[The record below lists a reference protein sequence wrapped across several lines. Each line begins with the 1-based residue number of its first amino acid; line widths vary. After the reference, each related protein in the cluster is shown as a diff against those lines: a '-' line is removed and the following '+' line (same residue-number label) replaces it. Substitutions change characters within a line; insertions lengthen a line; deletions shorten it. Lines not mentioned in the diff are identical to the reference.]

1 MRIRDDASTSN
12 GIGRLPSAGTTPAG
26 RQPGSAAR
34 PHLAAPDGCAG
45 MTSIRVIAFVDRL
58 RSSLW
63 FIPGTMVIG
72 AGLLALALVSLD
84 RLVDQSVAS
93 NLGGI
98 LFAGGPDSARLVL
111 STIAA
116 AMLTF
121 TGLVFTVT
129 MLVLQLASAQLSPR
143 VMRTFLRDRLNQ
155 GVLGLFIAT
164 FLYALLL
171 LRDVRSP
178 LDGPTF
184 VPAIAVTVAYGLVL
198 ASVGLFVV
206 YIHHMAQA
214 IRAATVLR
222 SVGDET
228 REAIRRLYPEG
239 VGDEPA
245 VAVPSMPERPPDGV
259 ATLERSPGVITSVDE
274 DALLRLAAEHGISIE
289 LTHMV
294 GDFVAT
300 GAPLLRVWRGSNGPA
315 DRDGEAPLPLDELA
329 KAIQTGIERT
339 MTQDASFGFRQIVD
353 IAERALSPGINDPTT
368 AVQALD
374 ELHDLLR
381 RLARRGIPSPVRR
394 ADDGSTLLLLPR
406 PDWDDY
412 VSLALDEIRLFGAGS
427 IQVARRLRYLLL
439 DLQEVAPGS
448 RQAPIVRQLQL
459 LDAALASR
467 YEFAADRRAAAEPSP
482 SGQGPEEAPV
492 PAPESLEDE
501 AGAGPTTA

>member
-1 MRIRDDASTSN
+1 
-12 GIGRLPSAGTTPAG
+12 
-26 RQPGSAAR
+26 
-34 PHLAAPDGCAG
+34 
-45 MTSIRVIAFVDRL
+45 MTSIRLATFLDRL
-58 RSSLW
+58 RSRLW
-63 FIPGTMVIG
+63 FIPGTLAIG
-72 AGLLALALVSLD
+72 AGLLAFVLAGLD

-93 NLGGI
+93 SLSGI

-155 GVLGLFIAT
+155 FVLGLFIAT

-178 LDGPTF
+178 ADGAAF

-222 SVGDET
+222 SVADET

-239 VGDEPA
+239 VGDEPPPP
-245 VAVPSMPERPPDGV
+245 VPRLPERPPDAV
-259 ATLERSPGVITSVDE
+259 AALERPPGVITSVDE
-274 DALLRLAAEHGISIE
+274 EALLHLATEHGISVE

-294 GDFVAT
+294 GDFVPT
-300 GAPLLRVWRGSNGPA
+300 GAPLLRVWELQERGAEPSD
-315 DRDGEAPLPLDELA
+315 DRAPLPLEALA
-329 KAIQTGIERT
+329 RAIQIGTERT
-339 MTQDASFGFRQIVD
+339 MTQDAAFGFRQIVD

-381 RLARRGIPSPVRR
+381 RLAIRKIPSPVRL
-394 ADDGSTLLLLPR
+394 ADDGSALLRLPR

-427 IQVARRLRYLLL
+427 IQVDRRLRYLLL
-439 DLQEVAPGS
+439 DLKEAAPGS
-448 RQAPIVRQLQL
+448 RQTSIIRQLKL
-459 LDAALASR
+459 LDAALASSYQLR
-467 YEFAADRRAAAEPSP
+467 ADQRAAAEPSP
-482 SGQGPEEAPV
+482 SGQGPEETPTPNAS
-492 PAPESLEDE
+492 PESEEGRTDS
-501 AGAGPTTA
+501 APTIA